1 MTTEVTT
8 ATSARAGGYAKGRA
22 TREEILDAA
31 MQLFGEVGYHTASL
45 REVASRVGI
54 SHPGLLHHFSSKA
67 VLLAAVLE
75 RRDEVDEVAFEADL
89 AAGHDYFD
97 ALAMLIERNAAR
109 PGIVELFA
117 TLSAEATSPD
127 HPAHAY
133 FQDRYRRV
141 VAMTVDRVR
150 ALARR
155 GPPPARHRPAHRRP
169 PHGRGDGRH
178 ADPVAARRRH
188 PGQPRRH
195 GGGPAPAHAIGQPD
209 GCHARL
215 DAVTTG
221 RRESSRRSDEV
232 ATRTGSAAS
241 PSGRGAPATTGRGT
255 RGSR

>member
-75 RRDEVDEVAFEADL
+75 RRDEIDEELFRADL
-89 AAGHDYFD
+89 AAGRDYLD

-109 PGIVELFA
+109 PGIVELYA

-133 FQDRYRRV
+133 FRERYDNV
-141 VAMTVDRVR
+141 IALTVAEYERWRDEGR
-150 ALARR
+150 L
-155 GPPPARHRPAHRRP
+155 RPGID
-169 PHGRGDGRH
+169 PHT
-178 ADPVAARRRH
+178 AARLTVAVMDGMQIQWLLAADSPDTRPDMAAALR
-188 PGQPRRH
+188 
-195 GGGPAPAHAIGQPD
+195 AHF
-209 GCHARL
+209 
-215 DAVTTG
+215 
-221 RRESSRRSDEV
+221 
-232 ATRTGSAAS
+232 ATLLTS
-241 PSGRGAPATTGRGT
+241 
-255 RGSR
+255 